1 MLCLTKY
8 TVICYISYDERGDI
22 FMNKQSL
29 IKLLLICVFAAAIYL
44 MDMYVMLAPT
54 ERTSLQGDGSGVVI
68 GLNMDRSE

>member
-1 MLCLTKY
+1 
-8 TVICYISYDERGDI
+8 
-22 FMNKQSL
+22 MNKQSL